1 MCSETID
8 AGCCL
13 IFIGNGSGMF
23 IADTAYERTEK
34 AVRVVLPGIQPND
47 LEKVKGVL
55 AEHSFTDY
63 VIRQE
68 SW

>member
-1 MCSETID
+1 
-8 AGCCL
+8 
-13 IFIGNGSGMF
+13 MF

-63 VIRQE
+63 VIKQE
-68 SW
+68 NW